1 MDVSLQECLKQVLI
15 RNKVIFANNFLIHIF
30 LFFLNNLNFNIILL
44 KLYYFIGFKR
54 SIESIN
60 KKFR

>member
-15 RNKVIFANNFLIHIF
+15 RNKVIFINNFLYIVF
-30 LFFLNNLNFNIILL
+30 YFFLNNLIL
-44 KLYYFIGFKR
+44 KLYYFIGLKR